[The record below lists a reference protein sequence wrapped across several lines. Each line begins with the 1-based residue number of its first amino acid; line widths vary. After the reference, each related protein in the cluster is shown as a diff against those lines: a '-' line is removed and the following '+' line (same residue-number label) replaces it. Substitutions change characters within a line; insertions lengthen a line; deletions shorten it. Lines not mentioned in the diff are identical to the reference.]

1 MYLEVGGT
9 ELEKVLILGS
19 TSRERRLMVGDK
31 LAMFVEMIEEME
43 KEMFVGDGEG
53 DVCRRWRRL
62 LNPKSAGMDRGSDRM
77 DTAERSGVCSIVSWT
92 RDL

>member
-1 MYLEVGGT
+1 M
-9 ELEKVLILGS
+9 I
-19 TSRERRLMVGDK
+19 
-31 LAMFVEMIEEME
+31 VEMIEEIMME
-43 KEMFVGDGEG
+43 KEMSVGDGEG

-62 LNPKSAGMDRGSDRM
+62 LNPKSAGTDRGSDRL